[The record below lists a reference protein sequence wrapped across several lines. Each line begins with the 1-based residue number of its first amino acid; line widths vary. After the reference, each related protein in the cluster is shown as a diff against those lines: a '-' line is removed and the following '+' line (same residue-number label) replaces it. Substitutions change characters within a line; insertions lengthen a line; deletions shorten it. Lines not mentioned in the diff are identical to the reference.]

1 MWYKTRGSL
10 QKRWQGRGGEHKEK
24 KDVHG
29 APAPAMMD
37 YIPSFKDA
45 NRKEGKNR
53 LSYDRERD
61 ELVPFY
67 YFVRTHQQVT
77 FTDNNEPSLSHQ
89 LIKPTLNSLISKVT
103 SASINLRPRD

>member
-1 MWYKTRGSL
+1 
-10 QKRWQGRGGEHKEK
+10 
-24 KDVHG
+24 
-29 APAPAMMD
+29 MMD